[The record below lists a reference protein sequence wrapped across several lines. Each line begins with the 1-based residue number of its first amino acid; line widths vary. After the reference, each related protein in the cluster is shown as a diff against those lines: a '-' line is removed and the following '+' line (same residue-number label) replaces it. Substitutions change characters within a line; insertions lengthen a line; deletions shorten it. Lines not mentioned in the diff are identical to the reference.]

1 MWYVFISF
9 KKGWGGDQF
18 DFKVPAK
25 KCPRLDVS
33 SFLQAS
39 WLNQSPLS
47 CISCVKLRQDSN
59 GEIAEEATLLL
70 RGPTDL
76 QE

>member
-33 SFLQAS
+33 SFL
-39 WLNQSPLS
+39 NITSPQ
-47 CISCVKLRQDSN
+47 ISPVNTYKTS
-59 GEIAEEATLLL
+59 
-70 RGPTDL
+70 
-76 QE
+76 QEGQKS